1 MAVNPV
7 QFLVLPRLVAAM
19 IVAPIL
25 ALLFFVIGMGGAY
38 LVAVILE
45 HVDQGQWIANL
56 RDIVQPM
63 DVVQGLIKSVFFGFM
78 IALIGCYQGFNAQ
91 GGGRGVGIGTT
102 RAVVIGSV
110 STLVFDYFLSD
121 ILLSIIGTGK
131 GH

>member
-1 MAVNPV
+1 VI
-7 QFLVLPRLVAAM
+7 AAM
-19 IVAPIL
+19 IVTPIL
-25 ALLFFVIGMGGAY
+25 TLLFFVIGMGGAY
-38 LVAVILE
+38 LVAVVLE

-63 DVVQGLIKSVFFGFM
+63 DVIQGLIKSVFFGFT
-78 IALIGCYQGFNAQ
+78 ITLIGCYQGFNAS

-102 RAVVIGSV
+102 RAVVMGSV
-110 STLVFDYFLSD
+110 TTLVMDYFLSD